1 MTDNQDRLE
10 VIKQG
15 LPETIRRDDWGGH
28 FLTAEGEFGWP
39 GSHVDWLIAEV
50 ERLRLVETA
59 ARNLDAH
66 RDEGYATLVS
76 YLIRLREALD

>member
-15 LPETIRRDDWGGH
+15 LPEQVRHDDWGGH

-39 GSHVDWLIAEV
+39 GAHVDWLIAEV
-50 ERLRLVETA
+50 ERLREELNVIKSS
-59 ARNLDAH
+59 RP
-66 RDEGYATLVS
+66 DEVS
-76 YLIRLREALD
+76 HDRG